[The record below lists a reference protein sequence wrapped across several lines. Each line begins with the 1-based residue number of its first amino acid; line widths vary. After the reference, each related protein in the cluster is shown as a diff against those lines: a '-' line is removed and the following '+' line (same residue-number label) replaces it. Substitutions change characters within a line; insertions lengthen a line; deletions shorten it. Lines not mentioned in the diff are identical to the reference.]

1 MPQLRLERAVQTLTA
16 TGIARRQLLKG
27 AAASA
32 GAFLIP
38 IVTIAGAGADN
49 AAETYEIT
57 DWIRLGSDGRTIIG
71 LSQCEAGQ
79 GVYTGLPQILA
90 DEMDA
95 DWRAVSVEFVTGRD
109 AYRTAAANEPLQ
121 QFVGASMSVTQFHAR
136 LRIAGAQAREALLQA
151 GAAKLGVRFTQCG
164 TREGHVVHQMTGRTI
179 SYGALAADAA
189 RLSLNPNPRLKAAS
203 ERSLIG
209 RNLKRLDT
217 PAKVNGSA
225 VFGIDVMVPDMLV
238 GAVRTAP
245 SQTGKVIAIKNEAA
259 IRARSGVKAIVT
271 APMWPKPVHNTVI
284 VVADS
289 YWIAK
294 QAADALD
301 IEFDAGPAA
310 DLHSKKILDDRNA
323 ALDAQTAVVATRLGD
338 AQQVF
343 ASSPKEIIEARYH
356 TPYVVHAT
364 MEPVVATVH
373 VREGEIEVWGPI
385 QGQDMVRQTLGA
397 HFKIPPEKVIVHTTF
412 LGGSFGRKYVP
423 DFVLHAAVASQ
434 SVGRPVKV
442 IRSREDDIRH
452 GYYRPCASARF
463 RAVLGS
469 DGLPKAMH
477 ARVVGQ
483 SLYGVIKQ
491 KVMAA
496 AGGWDETMLD
506 SIYDLIYR
514 VPNLTVDNVDTK
526 QPIPVSFLR
535 SVGSTSA
542 VFFLESFIDELA
554 DAAKIDSYQ
563 YRRKLLA
570 HDQRAVAVLDS
581 AAAAAGWENPPANGI
596 HRGIAF
602 NLYTGRGGAFQTYVA
617 EVAEIEIVKGRVA
630 VKRVVCAVDAGTIV
644 NPGLVRANI
653 EGGIGFALTNTF
665 NSAITFAK
673 GEVEQSNFHDYPLLG
688 LSEMPRIEVVLVD
701 SDRPPQ
707 GCGEVSLAPVAPA
720 VASAIYKGTK
730 VRLRSM
736 PLPRQVTPA

>member
-1 MPQLRLERAVQTLTA
+1 
-16 TGIARRQLLKG
+16 
-27 AAASA
+27 
-32 GAFLIP
+32 
-38 IVTIAGAGADN
+38 
-49 AAETYEIT
+49 
-57 DWIRLGSDGRTIIG
+57 
-71 LSQCEAGQ
+71 
-79 GVYTGLPQILA
+79 
-90 DEMDA
+90 MD
-95 DWRAVSVEFVTGRD
+95 
-109 AYRTAAANEPLQ
+109 
-121 QFVGASMSVTQFHAR
+121 
-136 LRIAGAQAREALLQA
+136 
-151 GAAKLGVRFTQCG
+151 
-164 TREGHVVHQMTGRTI
+164 
-179 SYGALAADAA
+179 
-189 RLSLNPNPRLKAAS
+189 
-203 ERSLIG
+203 
-209 RNLKRLDT
+209 
-217 PAKVNGSA
+217 GSA

-238 GAVRTAP
+238 GAVRMAP
-245 SQTGKVIAIKNEAA
+245 SQTGKVVAIKNEAA
-259 IRARSGVKAIVT
+259 VRARPGVKAIVT

-289 YWIAK
+289 YWVAK

-310 DLHSKKILDDRNA
+310 GLNSKKILDDRNA
-323 ALDAQTAVVATRLGD
+323 ALDAETAVVATRLGD
-338 AQQVF
+338 AQQVL
-343 ASSPKEIIEARYH
+343 AGSTKAIIEARYH
-356 TPYVVHAT
+356 VPYLVHAT

-385 QGQDMVRQTLGA
+385 QGQDMVRQTLAA
-397 HFKIPPEKVIVHTTF
+397 HFKVPAEKVIVHTTF

-434 SVGRPVKV
+434 AVGRPVKV

-452 GYYRPCASARF
+452 GYYPPCASARF
-463 RAVLGS
+463 RAVLDR

-506 SIYDLIYR
+506 LLYDLIYR

-526 QPIPVSFLR
+526 QPIPVSFMR
-535 SVGSTSA
+535 SVGSTAS

-554 DAAKIDSYQ
+554 NAANIDPYQ

-570 HDQRAVAVLDS
+570 HDARAIAVLD
-581 AAAAAGWENPPANGI
+581 AVVTTAGWETPPANDTY
-596 HRGIAF
+596 RGIAF
-602 NLYTGRGGAFQTYVA
+602 NLYTGRGGAFETYVA
-617 EVAEIEIVKGRVA
+617 IVAEVQIVKGSVA
-630 VKRVVCAVDAGTIV
+630 VKRVVCAVDTGTII
-644 NPGLVRANI
+644 NPGLVKANI

-665 NSAITFAK
+665 NSTITFAG
-673 GEVEQSNFHDYPLLG
+673 GEVEQSNFHDYPLLTM
-688 LSEMPRIEVVLVD
+688 SEMPQIEVVLMD

-707 GCGEVSLAPVAPA
+707 GCGEVALPPVAPA

-736 PLPRQVTPA
+736 PLPRQVTAT